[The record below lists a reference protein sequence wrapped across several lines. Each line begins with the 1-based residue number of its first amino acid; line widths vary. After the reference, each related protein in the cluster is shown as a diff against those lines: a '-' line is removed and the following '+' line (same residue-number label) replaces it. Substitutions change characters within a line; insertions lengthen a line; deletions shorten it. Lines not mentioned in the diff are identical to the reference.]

1 MSTVNDAIIERI
13 LVREGF
19 EFTDRPLDRG
29 GPTKFGI
36 TMVSL
41 REFLNREPDIDE
53 LRNLTKS
60 MAARIYRSLYVLKP
74 NFHRIADERLR
85 EQIVDSGVLHGR
97 HWTARRLQ
105 EVVGVAQ
112 IDGIIGPIT
121 LKALDFAG
129 RTNGLGNRFMQR
141 RVHRIGRI
149 VQRDQ
154 TQIRWLVG
162 WLERALSFLET

>member
-1 MSTVNDAIIERI
+1 MTSVNDAIVDRI
-13 LVREGF
+13 LRREGS

-53 LRNLTKS
+53 LRNLTRS
-60 MAARIYRSLYVLKP
+60 MAARIYASLYVLKP
-74 NFHRIADERLR
+74 GFHRIADERLR

-105 EVVGVAQ
+105 EVVGVTA
-112 IDGIIGPIT
+112 DGIIGPIT

-162 WLERALSFLET
+162 WLDRALSFLET

>member
-1 MSTVNDAIIERI
+1 MSVNDEIVDRI
-13 LVREGF
+13 LVREGSK
-19 EFTDRPLDRG
+19 FTNHIADHG

-53 LRNLTKS
+53 LRNLTRS
-60 MAARIYRSLYVLKP
+60 MAARIYASLYVLKP
-74 NFHRIADERLR
+74 GFHRIADERLR
-85 EQIVDSGVLHGR
+85 EQLIDSGVLHGR
-97 HWTARRLQ
+97 HWTVRRLQ
-105 EVVGVAQ
+105 EIVGTKA
-112 IDGIIGPIT
+112 DGRIGPIT

-162 WLERALSFLET
+162 WLDRALSFLET